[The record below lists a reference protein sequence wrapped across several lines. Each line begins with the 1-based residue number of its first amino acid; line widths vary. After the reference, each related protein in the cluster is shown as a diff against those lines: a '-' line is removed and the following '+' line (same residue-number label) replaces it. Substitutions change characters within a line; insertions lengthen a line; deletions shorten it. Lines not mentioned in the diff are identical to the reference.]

1 MPRLPI
7 NYSNTIIYKLVCN
20 DVEITDVYVGHTT
33 DFTNRKRQHKGTCNN
48 ENVKDY
54 NLYVYQFIRE
64 NGGWENWSMLEICKL
79 SCVDKQDA
87 LRNERK
93 YIEELKATL
102 NKVIPTRTPKERYDQ
117 NRDQIL
123 EYHKEYQ
130 EHHREQIAEYQ
141 KEYRHQHRDQNIEY
155 HHEYYEQNRVKLL
168 EKQKTKIICECGAT
182 YSHGD
187 RARHFRTKKHI
198 QSINI

>member
-20 DVEITDVYVGHTT
+20 DVAITDVYVGHTT
-33 DFTNRKRQHKGTCNN
+33 DFTNRKRGHKSKCNN
-48 ENVKDY
+48 ENGIYY
-54 NLYVYQFIRE
+54 NTYVYQFIRE

-102 NKVIPTRTPKERYDQ
+102 NKVVPTRTRQEYYEQNREQITEQRKEYRDQ
-117 NRDQIL
+117 N
-123 EYHKEYQ
+123 
-130 EHHREQIAEYQ
+130 REQIAEQ
-141 KEYRHQHRDQNIEY
+141 KQEYYNQNQEQLAEKNK
-155 HHEYYEQNRVKLL
+155 EYYEQNRVKLL
-168 EKQKTKIICECGAT
+168 ENRRTKMVCECGVI
-182 YSHGD
+182 YSHNGKS
-187 RARHFRTKKHI
+187 RHFKSKKHI
-198 QSINI
+198 NHINI